1 MIPAP
6 PPSPVALSASP
17 PRIALAA
24 RESRVLW
31 VTNPGRAPAVV
42 AVVPAGYALALRGRP
57 QVEPQRRP
65 TWLRLTPRRLTL
77 APRSSGAVTVSTR
90 AERGL
95 GPGDHAALVV
105 LRMQRRAGE
114 IGVRMQI
121 GIVVVLRVPGVV
133 THRLLVQRL
142 KVRRGVLELTVE
154 NGGNVSE
161 RLTQRRVRI
170 TLLRGGRVLARPRA
184 LARELLPHTRGVV
197 TIPYRAHRPFRVVV
211 AIGAARRS
219 FEARAP

>member
-24 RESRVLW
+24 RETRALW
-31 VTNPGRAPAVV
+31 VTNPGRAAAVV
-42 AVVPAGYALALRGRP
+42 AVVPAGYGLALRGRP

-65 TWLRLTPRRLTL
+65 TWLRLTPSRLTL
-77 APRSSGAVTVSTR
+77 APRSSGAVTVTTR
-90 AERGL
+90 PGRDL

-121 GIVVVLRVPGVV
+121 GVVVVLRVPGVV
-133 THRLLVQRL
+133 KHRLLVQEL
-142 KVRRGVLELTVE
+142 KVRRSVLELTVA
-154 NGGNVSE
+154 NSGNVGE
-161 RLTQRRVRI
+161 RLTPRRVRI
-170 TLLRGGRVLARPRA
+170 TLLRGGRVIERPRA
-184 LARELLPHTRGVV
+184 LIRELLPHTRGVV
-197 TIPYRAHRPFRVVV
+197 TIPYRARGAFRVVV
-211 AIGAARRS
+211 AMGGARRT